1 MCHFL
6 FGVHTSHYTLT
17 NRWSMQS
24 FLLQLVS
31 STDSEPSRPT
41 SSPRAWPS
49 LSRFS
54 MVVLRM
60 PWTPSWTTR
69 SWLPRSLLA
78 CTSFTAKWIA
88 RQCAHWRNDSL
99 SWRFRLP
106 RILSQIFVT
115 TKTINDIAT
124 IDNKGSCDATD
135 YRVPIQSTWD

>member
-1 MCHFL
+1 MCHFCL
-6 FGVHTSHYTLT
+6 ACIPRTTRLLIAEST
-17 NRWSMQS
+17 QS

-54 MVVLRM
+54 TVALRM

-115 TKTINDIAT
+115 TKTINNIAT